1 MAFIASSLDDDSI
14 PANARVWDFV
24 MPPESCW
31 TIPLS
36 SECVSAQAVVPK
48 PSDLLYKSSVQRHH
62 SSFGFRHV
70 LANSSIVESSR
81 SSRAAAVFSSR
92 CFIFEVPGIGSITG
106 DFLSSHASATCAG

>member
-48 PSDLLYKSSVQRHH
+48 PSDLLYKSSVQRHPSVGVCYVGGH
-62 SSFGFRHV
+62 SPSLQFPVKSV
-70 LANSSIVESSR
+70 LGGR
-81 SSRAAAVFSSR
+81 
-92 CFIFEVPGIGSITG
+92 
-106 DFLSSHASATCAG
+106 